1 MKRLIIMLGAILIS
15 ASSVV
20 LCQSAND
27 RPLFEIV
34 SFKIVSYY
42 NPLLER
48 SAPMDAGGRELERT
62 PAEKVAAANRTTPR
76 TPQERANE
84 IGIAPGAAPRLKHVS
99 PAEWVYFTVKN
110 TSGKAIKR
118 IVWEFAFLRME
129 QGQLVLQQT
138 VTNEVELKPD
148 KQKTFRQPLPAGA
161 SRCKVV
167 SVQQENGKVVVPEY
181 VCGRGFADPSLLKEK
196 PEPVAIKRIE
206 FVDGSSWERP

>member
-1 MKRLIIMLGAILIS
+1 MNTGLFTLLFLFAS
-15 ASSVV
+15 AT
-20 LCQSAND
+20 QSA
-27 RPLFEIV
+27 RLPVEIV

-62 PAEKVAAANRTTPR
+62 PAEKVAAAQRSTPR
-76 TPQERANE
+76 SPQERANE

-110 TSGKAIKR
+110 VSRQPIKT

-129 QGQLVLQQT
+129 QGQLVLQQS

-167 SVQQENGKVVVPEY
+167 SVQQENGKAIVPEY
-181 VCGRGFADPSLLKEK
+181 VCGRGFADPSLLPSLLKEK
-196 PEPVAIKRIE
+196 LEPASITRIE
-206 FVDGSSWERP
+206 FADGSSWERR